1 MHCNI
6 NWRIQ
11 MFVKNSSQNGFLILL
26 IAEQKLTLNIS
37 NEFREGL
44 VQLINEGHYKIVLDL
59 SKVSFMD
66 SSALGSV
73 IAAFNHLQEVSKKMN
88 VEASLRICCLTPN
101 VQSLFNLLRI
111 NDIIGVYNTVEDA
124 TTKI

>member
-1 MHCNI
+1 
-6 NWRIQ
+6 
-11 MFVKNSSQNGFLILL
+11 MFVKNSSQNGYLVLL
-26 IAEQKLTLNIS
+26 IAEQKLTVNIS

-44 VQLINEGHYKIVLDL
+44 IQLINEGDYKIVLDL

-73 IAAFNHLQEVSKKMN
+73 IAAYNHLQEVSKKMN
-88 VEASLRICCLTPN
+88 EEASFRICCLTPN

-111 NDIIGVYNTVEDA
+111 DEIIGVYDNIEDA